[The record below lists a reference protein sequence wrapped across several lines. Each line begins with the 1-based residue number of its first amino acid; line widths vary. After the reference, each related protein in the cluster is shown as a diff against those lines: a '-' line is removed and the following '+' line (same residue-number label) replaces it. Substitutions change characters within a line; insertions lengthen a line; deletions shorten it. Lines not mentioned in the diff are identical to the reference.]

1 MIEGEN
7 TMKVK
12 ELIDKLSEFDSDLE
26 IDFEF
31 EEYYDDFGTWSLE
44 FDKLLK
50 CVYDKEFLLFNL
62 KKRR

>member
-1 MIEGEN
+1 
-7 TMKVK
+7 MKVK

-26 IDFEF
+26 IEFEF
-31 EEYYDDFGTWSLE
+31 EEYYDDFGTWLLE

-62 KKRR
+62 KKRN